1 MCTALKV
8 DSIEEFH
15 HHINSVE
22 ETIQFTMEEES
33 DGRLAFLDTE
43 IIHHGD
49 GSLTTKVYRKKTH
62 TNKYLS
68 FKFHHPLVHKNSCG
82 KNSPSPR
89 ILASHFLFAAL
100 IIVLHSSIVKHIF
113 KGSFFCDF
121 LFLSFHIKAFL
132 SKNASVISSKVIK
145 VD

>member
-1 MCTALKV
+1 MEDVEDRALSTYHSTPIFFKRYVDDVCTALKV

-15 HHINSVE
+15 HYINSVE

-43 IIHHGD
+43 IIHHGN

-68 FKFHHPLVHKNSCG
+68 FKSDHPLVHK
-82 KNSPSPR
+82 K
-89 ILASHFLFAAL
+89 A
-100 IIVLHSSIVKHIF
+100 VVKT
-113 KGSFFCDF
+113 
-121 LFLSFHIKAFL
+121 L
-132 SKNASVISSKVIK
+132 SKSKDPSIK
-145 VD
+145 FSLCCIDKYLVPIYCQTHFQGFIFL